1 MDWKVHGRGGNL
13 RVVVSKALPGSRW
26 REILEGA
33 GCEVW
38 VSTSRDVLSIA
49 ALKEAIG
56 DRCHGAIGQLT
67 ESWGA
72 ELFEALAR
80 AGGRVYS
87 NYAVGYD
94 NVTVAEATRRA
105 VAVGNTPGV
114 LTETT
119 AEMAVALLFAAARRV
134 PEADGFLRT

>member
-1 MDWKVHGRGGNL
+1 MDFRVEGRGGGR
-13 RVVVSKALPGSRW
+13 RVVVTKDLPGRRW
-26 REILEGA
+26 LEVLGAA

-38 VSTSRDVLSIA
+38 ISTSREVLPA
-49 ALKEAIG
+49 AAITEAIG
-56 DRCHGAIGQLT
+56 SRCDGAIGQLT
-67 ESWGA
+67 EKWGA

-80 AGGRVYS
+80 AGGRAYS

-94 NVTVAEATRRA
+94 NVTVGEATARRI
-105 VAVGNTPGV
+105 AVGNTPGV

-134 PEADGFLRT
+134 PEA

>member
-1 MDWKVHGRGGNL
+1 MDWKVHGRGGEF
-13 RVVVSKALPGSRW
+13 RVVVSKDLPGNRW
-26 REILEGA
+26 RAILEAA

-38 VSTSRDVLSIA
+38 VSTSREVLSIA
-49 ALKEAIG
+49 ALREAIG

-80 AGGRVYS
+80 ARGRVYS

-94 NVTVAEATRRA
+94 NVK
-105 VAVGNTPGV
+105 
-114 LTETT
+114 
-119 AEMAVALLFAAARRV
+119 V
-134 PEADGFLRT
+134 PEATGRG